1 MVRDPG
7 SRRRH
12 RGVVLILLGLVLIAV
27 AYLTLVFS
35 PDVAGVARSSSPIP
49 RVDRVIESWPVS
61 LDPDGSVVI
70 EVTYDRFDL
79 AGLAAVLAGLLG
91 LVSSIIGAIMVL
103 REKSVKK

>member
-1 MVRDPG
+1 MRDPG

-35 PDVAGVARSSSPIP
+35 PDVAGVAGSSSPIP

>member
-1 MVRDPG
+1 M
-7 SRRRH
+7 
-12 RGVVLILLGLVLIAV
+12 
-27 AYLTLVFS
+27 
-35 PDVAGVARSSSPIP
+35 
-49 RVDRVIESWPVS
+49 IESWPVS

-91 LVSSIIGAIMVL
+91 LVSSIIGAIIVL

>member
-1 MVRDPG
+1 MRDPG

-35 PDVAGVARSSSPIP
+35 PDVAGVAGSSSPIP

-79 AGLAAVLAGLLG
+79 AGLAAVFAGLLG